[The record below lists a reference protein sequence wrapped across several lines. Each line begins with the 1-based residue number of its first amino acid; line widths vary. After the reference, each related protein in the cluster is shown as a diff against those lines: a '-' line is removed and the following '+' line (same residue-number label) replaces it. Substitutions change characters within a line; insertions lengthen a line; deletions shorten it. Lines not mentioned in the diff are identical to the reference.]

1 LIGLRQSHLAACGE
15 SRHSD
20 AAKDSLVINAVAGIG
35 AGVSSLIGQKAACT
49 DMQHDLWAA

>member
-35 AGVSSLIGQKAACT
+35 AGVSSLKAACT